1 MSNMVDGLSLR
12 VSWICVLLFSSA
24 ASFPATKGDYRYPYT
39 WRSGGGS
46 APGSD
51 LQSEGSGLLV
61 KLQYEPE
68 AAPKKSSSPT
78 GNQTPSSAAAD
89 SSPNRFTVTFDSSGP
104 GSASQS
110 AGYVSP
116 PLPPPP
122 PGPGKKAPGSSAG
135 PQSAAWN
142 TFPALDFG
150 DGPVPYIGGPP
161 PSAGSLSAADDGRD
175 DGPVFYGGAGAA
187 SQSAG
192 YVSPPRPPPPPGPGK
207 KAPGSSAGPQSA
219 AWASASDGSSPYA
232 AAPSAADSADEDSV
246 PGLPWASFPEP
257 SSWMPSR
264 DFPDFSVWDSNAE
277 MQRSDAA
284 SNTSPELPSSYIVQ
298 SRNGYQRMHEF
309 LSHTKYDPEYA
320 APPPPQV
327 FDSEPV
333 EAPYWSPPETGSK
346 GGRKA

>member
-1 MSNMVDGLSLR
+1 MFGFVLR
-12 VSWICVLLFSSA
+12 VSWVCFLLF
-24 ASFPATKGDYRYPYT
+24 
-39 WRSGGGS
+39 GGGGCYP
-46 APGSD
+46 AITGG
-51 LQSEGSGLLV
+51 QKGSG
-61 KLQYEPE
+61 K
-68 AAPKKSSSPT
+68 
-78 GNQTPSSAAAD
+78 QTP
-89 SSPNRFTVTFDSSGP
+89 G
-104 GSASQS
+104 
-110 AGYVSP
+110 
-116 PLPPPP
+116 LPVQ
-122 PGPGKKAPGSSAG
+122 
-135 PQSAAWN
+135 PQSAAGGLSSSGS
-142 TFPALDFG
+142 AAAAS
-150 DGPVPYIGGPP
+150 GPVYGAQPAAGG
-161 PSAGSLSAADDGRD
+161 STDGL
-175 DGPVFYGGAGAA
+175 
-187 SQSAG
+187 
-192 YVSPPRPPPPPGPGK
+192 
-207 KAPGSSAGPQSA
+207 
-219 AWASASDGSSPYA
+219 SPYA

-246 PGLPWASFPEP
+246 PGLPWASFPDP